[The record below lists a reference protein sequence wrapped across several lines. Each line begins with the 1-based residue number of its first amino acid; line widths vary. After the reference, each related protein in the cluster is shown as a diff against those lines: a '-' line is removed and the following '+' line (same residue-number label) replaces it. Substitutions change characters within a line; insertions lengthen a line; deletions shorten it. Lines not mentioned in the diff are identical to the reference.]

1 MKKTFIYLNEILII
15 NLLIREDNLIRQT
28 DS

>member
-15 NLLIREDNLIRQT
+15 KLLIKEDNLIRQT

>member
-1 MKKTFIYLNEILII
+1 MKKTFIYLKEILII
-15 NLLIREDNLIRQT
+15 DLLIREDNLIRET

>member
-1 MKKTFIYLNEILII
+1 MKKTFIYLKETLII
-15 NLLIREDNLIRQT
+15 NLLIREDNLIRET

>member
-1 MKKTFIYLNEILII
+1 MKKTFIYLKEILII
-15 NLLIREDNLIRQT
+15 NLLIREDNLIRET